1 MTVRDTMSR
10 RRPFVAET
18 KSAPML
24 IRSYVPILS
33 TRTTFNQIRAL
44 GEMNSGH
51 QYRDMTPCDSSP
63 EQHAFR
69 AFQDDEL
76 EKASI
81 AMIQQN

>member
-1 MTVRDTMSR
+1 MTVRDTMSQR
-10 RRPFVAET
+10 GPFIAET
-18 KSAPML
+18 KSALMF
-24 IRSYVPILS
+24 IRSYVLILS
-33 TRTTFNQIRAL
+33 TRTTFNLIRAL

-51 QYRDMTPCDSSP
+51 QYRDMTPCDSSL

-81 AMIQQN
+81 ALIQQN